1 MNNVNSVELTSPP
14 RITTA
19 IGCSIS
25 CPGMLPGITSGK
37 SATYDV
43 ILDLVDKG
51 RDAMPTFKDTL
62 TDQQKEDVIAF
73 VPTL

>member
-1 MNNVNSVELTSPP
+1 MIEVFGVPFGLHDTPIRMP
-14 RITTA
+14 VDA
-19 IGCSIS
+19 GVKDGKF
-25 CPGMLPGITSGK
+25 PSGK

-43 ILDLVDKG
+43 ILDLVNKG

-73 VPTL
+73 VLTL